1 MCLRWRNTGR
11 TSGPRSEGT
20 ARPPCTENAAAREH
34 CHERQVTTWPS
45 FARRYIAPPKPSER
59 PGDRGKGSG
68 MFAGRAGLFD
78 NRQEGK
84 RTYGIDAMPQGYR
97 DHSPPP
103 RGLRRLRTDT
113 VGGANPNVAGVFDAS
128 GALRPK
134 PRQQGVRYVEKRPV
148 TIAFNETIVTKTR
161 AAAAEETPVAWPS
174 HPKYPPDADASGAL
188 IDYALVKHGGK
199 LRAARGAHPEVV
211 ASRANQRPTQP
222 HQFLRSRGP
231 PQDQMPPGMPRSKSG
246 AAYDAFRSTS
256 RR

>member
-1 MCLRWRNTGR
+1 
-11 TSGPRSEGT
+11 
-20 ARPPCTENAAAREH
+20 
-34 CHERQVTTWPS
+34 
-45 FARRYIAPPKPSER
+45 
-59 PGDRGKGSG
+59 

-174 HPKYPPDADASGAL
+174 HPKYPPRRRRERRAHRLRAREARRQAARRAGRASGGGRLARESKADAAASVLAL
-188 IDYALVKHGGK
+188 PRAPARPD
-199 LRAARGAHPEVV
+199 AARDAAQQEWGRVRRISV
-211 ASRANQRPTQP
+211 YQP
-222 HQFLRSRGP
+222 SL
-231 PQDQMPPGMPRSKSG
+231 
-246 AAYDAFRSTS
+246 STPFPA
-256 RR
+256 